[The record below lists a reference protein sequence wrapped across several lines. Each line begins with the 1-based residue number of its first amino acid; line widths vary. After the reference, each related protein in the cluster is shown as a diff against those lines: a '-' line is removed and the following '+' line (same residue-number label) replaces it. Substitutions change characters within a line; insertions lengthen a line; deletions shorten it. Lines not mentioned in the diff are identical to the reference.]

1 MQLKTFCEAL
11 QGMHSAIDLL
21 CWLQSCKDGGPP
33 TAHILQVA
41 MALGDRSP
49 ALDTLE
55 DIETCIDRSGKV
67 PRLRTPKQVHGISFM
82 TYNYLTYDTES
93 CMLFMSYNLRET
105 QEAFF

>member
-1 MQLKTFCEAL
+1 MLLVQLKTFCEAL
-11 QGMHSAIDLL
+11 QGMRSAINLL

-82 TYNYLTYDTES
+82 TSNY
-93 CMLFMSYNLRET
+93 CNI
-105 QEAFF
+105 